1 MKTCTSQHE
10 TMKLQADS
18 PSEDEQLVTK
28 NYCKKKEEHS
38 GQLKVKNPHFVLWRQ
53 LTIRCT

>member
-28 NYCKKKEEHS
+28 PLLQKKK
-38 GQLKVKNPHFVLWRQ
+38 KRKNMVGS
-53 LTIRCT
+53 